1 MLDLMD
7 QDCNAIWINATLQ
20 ENSLMVDTEH
30 ENYLARTMW
39 SVALLLNLAIFL
51 ITKFILLKLTVTA
64 RSILQNPHNTLFFI
78 DELQKLIATPLSTGI
93 VVYDLV
99 NSKALPFSEI
109 IPNCGIRIPLITNVM
124 FFGGIAIAA
133 MRWIAIRYTQ
143 VMAKWGELKIMF
155 AILISWQVA
164 LIGHTYLMTVNS
176 HDIYIGRCYQKGE
189 SSISYNPGPVVLVA
203 CMVEFAIYL
212 SICQHVYK
220 SDIGVRQFISSESYG
235 RRRRKN
241 AFNLFGYTIHF
252 LIELLMMVSGAVL
265 LKNLKIPPKV
275 WLLFTSTVLTI
286 SMLLLSKPMK
296 LKWTQLFVFLHE
308 KWRNLASITAPPTLT
323 PIEPFERQ

>member
-1 MLDLMD
+1 MLDLLD
-7 QDCNAIWINATLQ
+7 PDNNVIWINSTLR
-20 ENSLMVDTEH
+20 EDSIMVDTEH
-30 ENYLARTMW
+30 RNYLARTIW

-51 ITKFILLKLTVTA
+51 ITKFILLKWSVTA

-78 DELQKLIATPLSTGI
+78 DELQKLIVTPLTTGI

-99 NSKALPFSEI
+99 NSKAPPFSEI
-109 IPNCGIRIPLITNVM
+109 LPNCGIRIPLLANVM

-133 MRWIAIRYTQ
+133 MRCIAVRYSQ
-143 VMAKWGELKIMF
+143 VMAKWGELKIML
-155 AILISWQVA
+155 AVLILWQIA

-212 SICQHVYK
+212 SICQYVYK

-241 AFNLFGYTIHF
+241 AFNLFGYAIHF
-252 LIELLMMVSGAVL
+252 LIELLMMGSGVVI
-265 LKNLKIPPKV
+265 LKKLKIPPKI
-275 WLLFTSTVLTI
+275 WLQFTSTVLTI

-296 LKWTQLFVFLHE
+296 LKWTQIFIFLHE
-308 KWRNLASITAPPTLT
+308 KWRTL
-323 PIEPFERQ
+323 PQLQLHQH